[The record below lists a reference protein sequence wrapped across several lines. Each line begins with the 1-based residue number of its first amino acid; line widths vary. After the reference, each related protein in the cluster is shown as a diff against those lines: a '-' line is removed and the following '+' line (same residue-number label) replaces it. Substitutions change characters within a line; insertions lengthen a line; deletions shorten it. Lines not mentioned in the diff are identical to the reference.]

1 MHRVI
6 LMEGRNMSSF
16 KGTTIV
22 AVRRGGHV
30 AIAGDGQVTAGD
42 TILKSNAHKVRTL
55 FEGKVITGFAGTTA
69 DAFTLFELF
78 EGKLKQYN
86 GDLTRSAVELAK
98 QWRTD
103 KQLRQL
109 EAMMLVSDGKRIF
122 LINGAGDVVDP
133 ERDAI
138 GIGSG
143 GNYALSAAL
152 AYLEADSSLSA
163 EEIARKSV
171 EIASSV
177 CIYTDDQIHVEVL

>member
-1 MHRVI
+1 MN
-6 LMEGRNMSSF
+6 EF

-22 AVRRGGHV
+22 AIRKDGHV
-30 AIAGDGQVTAGD
+30 AIAGDGQVTFGD
-42 TILKSNAHKVRTL
+42 TVLKGNAHKVRRL
-55 FEGKVITGFAGTTA
+55 YDGKIITGFAGTTA

-78 EGKLKQYN
+78 ETKLKEFS

-103 KQLRQL
+103 RALRQL
-109 EAMMLVSDGKRIF
+109 QAMMIVSDGKKIF
-122 LINGAGDVVDP
+122 LINGTGDVVDP

-143 GNYALSAAL
+143 GNFALAAAL
-152 AYLEADSSLSA
+152 AYLDTGVDLTA

-171 EIASSV
+171 EVAASL
-177 CIYTDDQIHVEVL
+177 CIYTNDSIITEVI

>member
-1 MHRVI
+1 
-6 LMEGRNMSSF
+6 MSSF

-22 AVRRGGHV
+22 AVRKDGKV
-30 AIAGDGQVTAGD
+30 AIAGDGQVTFGD

-55 FEGKVITGFAGTTA
+55 YDGKVITGFAGTTA

-78 EGKLKQYN
+78 ETKLKQYN

-103 KQLRQL
+103 KHLRQL
-109 EAMMLVSDGKRIF
+109 EAMMIVSDGKAMY

-143 GNYALSAAL
+143 GNYALAAAL
-152 AYLEADSSLSA
+152 AYMEADAKMSA
-163 EEIARKSV
+163 AEIAEKSV
-171 EIASSV
+171 QIAAKL
-177 CIYTDDQIHVEVL
+177 CIYTDDIITVEVL

>member
-1 MHRVI
+1 
-6 LMEGRNMSSF
+6 MSSF

-22 AVRRGGHV
+22 AVRKDGKV
-30 AIAGDGQVTAGD
+30 AIAGDGQVTFGD

-55 FEGKVITGFAGTTA
+55 YDGKVITGFAGTTA

-78 EGKLKQYN
+78 ETKLKQYN

-103 KQLRQL
+103 KHLRQL
-109 EAMMLVSDGKRIF
+109 EAMMIVSDGKAMY

-143 GNYALSAAL
+143 GNYALAAAL
-152 AYLEADSSLSA
+152 AYMEADAKMSA
-163 EEIARKSV
+163 AEIAEKSV
-171 EIASSV
+171 QIAAKL
-177 CIYTDDQIHVEVL
+177 CIYTDDTITVEVL